1 MRVYILTI
9 FFHMQ
14 ELFFPKATLWLYLAK
29 KVWYHFSMW
38 YRSFL
43 ISWALFLVLS
53 PLIVIGIDPTTSWR
67 IIDNFKREQY
77 AILFENLPFDQSGAS
92 EIYEKEYILNGLEWL
107 RKRLEA
113 TAKAYQAKKS
123 ATTDKKISLEEAINT
138 LENSIADSAADAY
151 KTERS
156 MQEKNSRIE
165 EYQDLSIDLS
175 VRIKKNRATI
185 LSYLANIY
193 SQGMLIF
200 DEENKID
207 IFQTLIMTDTESDS
221 ISSDIVYKSLV
232 SILGQKFIEDYR
244 SLMKEY
250 NLIQLHIRD
259 EVALLEA
266 DTRIL
271 ERQKATLI
279 SQRDY
284 REQLLEATK
293 WQELLYDRY
302 IDAQVE
308 TQKQVETAW
317 KNASEQYVVS
327 IESLLEKNGC
337 NTGKKTGKDIEKC
350 SNILSF
356 YRNERALK
364 EIKIA
369 SWSTNIMSWPIR
381 TPMSISAFFKD
392 TSYFRAVWS
401 QHDAID
407 IPASQWSD
415 VLATMDW
422 YVHYILPPVSGGYAY
437 LVLKHPNGYM
447 TVYGHLSEISVF
459 PYQFVRKG
467 DIIARS
473 GGAPGTPWAGPM
485 TTWAHLHLEVWKD
498 REPIDPLRVLDI
510 SILDYSNLPSRYQ
523 DKFIS
528 DIVERVG
535 TWADLSWYDR
545 KFVIKWDTEE
555 ARQKY
560 LLRTYATRDFQNWD
574 LWIDTALDARIDPSF
589 IMCVWLAETTLGNY
603 LKTPYNIGNVWN
615 TDSGDTA
622 SFASSKEGIAWM
634 ASTFNNRYLSQY
646 NYVSELSRWGNPDGV
661 IYASSNA
668 NWHNNIIR
676 CISSLKGRF
685 VEDKYNFR
693 VKG

>member
-1 MRVYILTI
+1 
-9 FFHMQ
+9 
-14 ELFFPKATLWLYLAK
+14 
-29 KVWYHFSMW
+29 MW

-43 ISWALFLVLS
+43 ISWAVFLALS
-53 PLIVIGIDPTTSWR
+53 PLIVIGIDPTTSGR

-77 AILFENLPFDQSGAS
+77 AILFENVPFDQSGAT

-113 TAKAYQAKKS
+113 TTKVYQEKKS
-123 ATTDKKISLEEAINT
+123 ATTDKKTSLEEAIIR
-138 LENSIADSAADAY
+138 LENSIADTAADAY
-151 KTERS
+151 KTEQS
-156 MQEKNSRIE
+156 MQEKNNRIE
-165 EYQDLSIDLS
+165 EYQTLAIDLS

-185 LSYLANIY
+185 LTYLANIY
-193 SQGMLIF
+193 SQSTLIF
-200 DEENKID
+200 DEQNSIN
-207 IFQTLIMTDTESDS
+207 IFQTLIMTDSQSDE
-221 ISSDIVYKSLV
+221 ISTDIVYKSLV

-250 NLIQLHIRD
+250 NRIQIRVRD

-266 DTRIL
+266 DKKIL
-271 ERQKATLI
+271 ERQKATLL

-293 WQELLYDRY
+293 WQEQLYAQY
-302 IDAQVE
+302 IDAQVQ
-308 TQKQVETAW
+308 TQKQVEEAW
-317 KNASEQYVVS
+317 KNASKQYIVS
-327 IESLLEKNGC
+327 IETLLEKNGC
-337 NTGKKTGKDIEKC
+337 NKGKKTGKDIEKC

-364 EIKIA
+364 EIDVA
-369 SWSTNIMSWPIR
+369 TWSTNIMSWPIR
-381 TPMSISAFFKD
+381 TPKSISAFFKD

-401 QHDAID
+401 QHDAMD
-407 IPASQWSD
+407 IPASQWSE
-415 VLATMDW
+415 VLATMDG
-422 YVHYILPPVSGGYAY
+422 YVHYILPPVSGGYSY
-437 LVLKHPNGYM
+437 LVLKHPGGYM

-459 PYQFVRKG
+459 PYQFVKKW
-467 DIIARS
+467 DVIARS

-498 REPIDPLRVLDI
+498 RESIDPLRVLNT

-523 DKFIS
+523 DKFIA
-528 DIVERVG
+528 DIIERVG
-535 TWADLSWYDR
+535 SGVDISEYDR
-545 KFVIKWDTEE
+545 RFIIKWETEE

-574 LWIDTALDARIDPSF
+574 IWTDTALDARIDPSF
-589 IMCVWLAETTLGNY
+589 IMCVGLAETTLGNY
-603 LKTPYNIGNVWN
+603 LKTPYNIGNVGN
-615 TDSGDTA
+615 TDSGDTT
-622 SFASSKEGIAWM
+622 SFSSPKEGIAWM

-646 NYVSELSRWGNPDGV
+646 NYVSELSRWWNSEGV

-676 CISSLKGRF
+676 CISSLKWRF

-693 VKG
+693 IKSEPITL